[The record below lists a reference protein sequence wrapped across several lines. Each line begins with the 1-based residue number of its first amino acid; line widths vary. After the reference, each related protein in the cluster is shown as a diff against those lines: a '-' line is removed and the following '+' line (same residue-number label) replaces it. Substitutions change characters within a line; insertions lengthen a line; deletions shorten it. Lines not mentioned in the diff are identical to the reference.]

1 MKLEDV
7 IKQKLIENPDSSF
20 SQIAEI
26 VQAHHTGEMFSHR
39 TLRRKVAK
47 VSRHESINDSRV
59 PTTYNYKG
67 EKPITSLA
75 EAIDFFKIDL
85 KKFEVTGYT
94 CNAWDVTSQKGKKT
108 NYQVKLTLKPR
119 EKEIDYKELRKN
131 LDSAI
136 STINVKR
143 TPGTNHGV
151 LCLADLHIG
160 ADIQNLAKTQDFNY
174 KTVIEYLRKIA
185 DKVNEKD
192 YKKVSIIFLGD
203 FIESFTGLNH
213 INSWKSMGKGL
224 YGHHVVILAYE
235 ILRDFLAAVNNLTD
249 VYMVAGNHDRST
261 SDAKHDNEGDVA
273 GLLFY
278 MVKQSYLNKKVN
290 IEFSSIILNRM
301 IDGIFYVMTHNHHGV
316 SKGDIGKVFFEYG
329 DQNSYNILLGGHW
342 HSRKSKKVFHTLNET
357 YLDQA
362 NYRAVDIAPLF
373 TGNFYSESN
382 GWTSNA
388 GFSLI
393 ENNGN
398 GKPNIF
404 DYSL

>member
-1 MKLEDV
+1 MKLEDI
-7 IKQKLIENPDSSF
+7 IKQALIENPDKSYSK
-20 SQIAEI
+20 IAEL
-26 VQAHHTGEMFSHR
+26 VQEQHQLFSHR

-47 VSRHESINDSRV
+47 VAKGNLVEDTRV

-67 EKPITSLA
+67 ERPITSLA
-75 EAIDFFKIDL
+75 EAVDFFNIDL

-94 CNAWDVTSQKGKKT
+94 CNAWDVTSKQGKKT
-108 NYQVKLTLKPR
+108 NYQVKLALKPR
-119 EKEIDYKELRKN
+119 AEEIDYKQIKKQ

-136 STINVKR
+136 SSINIKSA
-143 TPGTNHGV
+143 PGANHGV

-160 ADIQNLAKTQDFNY
+160 ADIQKLAKTQDFNY
-174 KTVIEYLRKIA
+174 KTVIKYLRAIA
-185 DKVNEKD
+185 DKVNSKRYEN
-192 YKKVSIIFLGD
+192 VSVIFLGD

-235 ILRDFLAAVNNLTD
+235 IIRDFLASVNNLTN

-273 GLLFY
+273 GLLSY
-278 MVKQSYLNKKVN
+278 MVKQSYQNSTVN
-290 IEFSSIILNRM
+290 VEFSSIILNRM

-329 DQNSYNILLGGHW
+329 KQDVYNILLGGHW

-393 ENNGN
+393 ENNGS

>member
-1 MKLEDV
+1 
-7 IKQKLIENPDSSF
+7 
-20 SQIAEI
+20 
-26 VQAHHTGEMFSHR
+26 
-39 TLRRKVAK
+39 
-47 VSRHESINDSRV
+47 
-59 PTTYNYKG
+59 
-67 EKPITSLA
+67 
-75 EAIDFFKIDL
+75 
-85 KKFEVTGYT
+85 
-94 CNAWDVTSQKGKKT
+94 
-108 NYQVKLTLKPR
+108 
-119 EKEIDYKELRKN
+119 
-131 LDSAI
+131 
-136 STINVKR
+136 
-143 TPGTNHGV
+143 
-151 LCLADLHIG
+151 
-160 ADIQNLAKTQDFNY
+160 
-174 KTVIEYLRKIA
+174 
-185 DKVNEKD
+185 
-192 YKKVSIIFLGD
+192 
-203 FIESFTGLNH
+203 
-213 INSWKSMGKGL
+213 MGKGL